1 MDPSSPEAPRRVLTR
16 ARIVPMTSSGAD
28 AAATAPGVVAL
39 LGGRIAYAGPE
50 GTLPAGFEDA
60 ERLDCEGRLVTPGL
74 VDCHTH
80 LVYAGN
86 RADEFE
92 RRLDGATY
100 QEIAAAGGGI
110 ASSVRA
116 LRAASEEDLAAQ
128 SLTRLKRLTAEG
140 VTTVEIK
147 SGYGLDVESE
157 VKTLRVARRLAGL
170 ADITVQTT
178 FLGAHSVPPEWKH
191 DRGGYL
197 DLVVGAMLSAVR
209 AEGLADAVD
218 AFMETVA
225 FSGDEVRRVFQAA
238 KAAGLPVKLHA
249 DQLTSGGGAALA
261 AELGALSAD
270 HLEYTDEAGA
280 AAMASAG
287 TVAVLLPG
295 AFYFLRETT
304 KPPVELFRRHG
315 VPMAIAT
322 DCNPGTSPLTSLLL
336 TMNMAATLYGLTVGE
351 CIAGVTRQAARALG
365 LGDEIGT
372 IEAGKRAD
380 LAIWDVERPAEL
392 VYGLGANPLH
402 ARIHGGVLHRA
413 TAAAA

>member
-1 MDPSSPEAPRRVLTR
+1 MDRSSLKAGCCVLTDAR
-16 ARIVPMTSSGAD
+16 LAPVTGAGAAAAAVMPGVVVLDDGRIVYAGAEEGLPAAYAD
-28 AAATAPGVVAL
+28 AA
-39 LGGRIAYAGPE
+39 
-50 GTLPAGFEDA
+50 
-60 ERLDCEGRLVTPGL
+60 RLDCGGRLVTPGL

-80 LVYAGN
+80 LVHAGN

-110 ASSVRA
+110 VSSVRA
-116 LRAASEEDLAAQ
+116 LRAAPEDDLTAQ

-147 SGYGLDVESE
+147 SGYGLDLASE
-157 VKTLRVARRLAGL
+157 AKTLRVARRLAGL
-170 ADITVQTT
+170 ADVTVRTT
-178 FLGAHSVPPEWKH
+178 FLGAHAIPPEWKH
-191 DRGGYL
+191 DRRGYV
-197 DLVVGAMLSAVR
+197 DHVVGDMLSGIC

-225 FSGDEVRRVFQAA
+225 FSGDEVRVIFQAA
-238 KAAGLPVKLHA
+238 TAAGLPVKLHA
-249 DQLTSGGGAALA
+249 DQLTAGGGAALA
-261 AELGALSAD
+261 AEFGALSAD
-270 HLEYTDEAGA
+270 HLEHTDEAGV
-280 AAMASAG
+280 AAMAAAG

-295 AFYFLRETT
+295 AYYFLRETR

-315 VPMAIAT
+315 VPMAVAT

-336 TMNMAATLYGLTVGE
+336 TMNMAATLYGMTVGE
-351 CIAGVTRQAARALG
+351 CLSGVTREAARALG
-365 LGDEIGT
+365 LGAEIGT
-372 IEAGKRAD
+372 IEPGKRAD
-380 LAIWDVERPAEL
+380 LAIWDAERPAEL

-402 ARIHGGVLHRA
+402 ARIRGGIVHRA